1 VKIALALLSG
11 ALLAGSFPKIGTPAL
26 AWIALAP
33 LVVSVVLAREGRRPP
48 AQVFALGWLSGVVYF
63 GGTLYWVSGVMNT
76 YGGLSLVV
84 SLLIALLLASYLSLY
99 LGLFALF
106 VRTAVIRFGV
116 SGVWLSPCFWV
127 ATEWGRST
135 IAMSFPWALLGS
147 SQATVIPV
155 VQAASVVGVYGLS
168 ALVAL
173 VGSAAAVVALSR
185 DRVQR
190 RAAMSVGV
198 LLVVV
203 VAGGL
208 VRVNRGGLVEDGT
221 PFRVGLVQASVSQE
235 DKYDPDLR
243 DAILGR
249 YLDLSRHVIGRAAD
263 LVIWPEAATPFYF
276 DVQSNLADPI
286 RRLATEA
293 KTPFLIGT
301 DEVVRGTAGAPDRY
315 YNSAVLVGPDGK
327 SRASYRKMQL
337 VPFGEYVPFKRLLF
351 FVDAIVEGIGDF
363 SAGEEAVVFDADG
376 RRFSV
381 AICYESVYPWIS
393 RQFALGGSQLLVTI
407 TNDAWFGRSAAAYQH
422 FDQGAIRAVEEGRF
436 VVRAAN
442 TGISGAVDP
451 YGRVLTRTDLFVPI
465 AVTTDV
471 RLLSVR
477 TWYNQIGDLVV
488 WLSLAVTVMTQVRR
502 VRPVR
507 QARQVQGTN

>member
-1 VKIALALLSG
+1 
-11 ALLAGSFPKIGTPAL
+11 
-26 AWIALAP
+26 
-33 LVVSVVLAREGRRPP
+33 
-48 AQVFALGWLSGVVYF
+48 VFGLGWLCGVLYF
-63 GGTLYWVSGVMNT
+63 GGTLYWVTGVMNT
-76 YGGLSLVV
+76 YGGLTFILSALV
-84 SLLIALLLASYLSLY
+84 ALLLASYLSLY
-99 LGLFALF
+99 VGLFALF
-106 VRTAVIRFGV
+106 VRVAVLRFGV

-127 ATEWGRST
+127 AAEWGRST

-173 VGSAAAVVALSR
+173 VGSAAAVIALTR

-190 RAAMSVGV
+190 RGAIGVAV
-198 LLVVV
+198 LLAAVV
-203 VAGGL
+203 GGGI
-208 VRVNRGGLVEDGT
+208 VRVNGGELVEQGA
-221 PFRVGLVQASVSQE
+221 PLRVGLVQASVSQDE
-235 DKYDPDLR
+235 KYDPKLR
-243 DAILGR
+243 DVILGR
-249 YLDLSRHVIGRAAD
+249 YLDLSRQALGQNAG
-263 LVIWPEAATPFYF
+263 LVVWPEAATPFYF
-276 DVQSNLADPI
+276 DLQSNLAAPV
-286 RRLATEA
+286 RRLAMEA
-293 KTPFLIGT
+293 KTPLLIGT
-301 DEVVRGTAGAPDRY
+301 DEFVRSTGETPDQY

-363 SAGEEAVVFDADG
+363 SAGEDAVVFNADG

-381 AICYESVYPWIS
+381 SICYESVYPWIS
-393 RQFALGGSQLLVTI
+393 RQFVLGGSQLLVTI
-407 TNDAWFGRSAAAYQH
+407 TNDAWFQRSSAAYQH
-422 FDQGAIRAVEEGRF
+422 FEQGAIRAVEEGRF

-465 AVTTDV
+465 AVTADV

-477 TWYNQIGDLVV
+477 TWYNRVGDLVV
-488 WLSLAVTVMTQVRR
+488 WLSLAVTVVTQVRGIR
-502 VRPVR
+502 RARPVQR
-507 QARQVQGTN
+507 VQGTS